1 MLKRKTTYEQIGHN
15 LRTIRQQ
22 MGFMQVDVAVA
33 ADLNRTY
40 VSRIERGKARITFDL
55 IVKLVRGLEISSN
68 ELLFW
73 KGDET
78 DHAKIS

>member
-40 VSRIERGKARITFDL
+40 VSRIETGKARITFDL

-68 ELLFW
+68 ELLFG

-78 DHAKIS
+78 DHAEIS

>member
-1 MLKRKTTYEQIGHN
+1 MLKRKTTYEQIGQN

-40 VSRIERGKARITFDL
+40 VSRIETGKARITFNL
-55 IVKLVRGLEISSN
+55 IVKLVHGLEISSN